1 MDDGRLFLLAGGYGR
16 SASRFELDALKHF
29 ALNSDYYRR
38 IAGYIGETENALYY
52 TISAL
57 ARAAEAN
64 DEDTGQHILR
74 VNEYAALIATEMG
87 LPEREVEMISRSAQ
101 MHDVG
106 KVHIHPDILRKT
118 SKLTPE
124 EWVIMKTHCEEGAR
138 ILGDHPR
145 LRMAAE
151 IASTHHERW
160 DGTGYPR
167 GLKGEEIPISG
178 RICIMADIYD
188 ALRNARSYKP
198 AFSHEK
204 SASIILEGDGRTEP
218 GHFDPR
224 VLEAFRRRQRDFEKI
239 YTNMSD

>member
-1 MDDGRLFLLAGGYGR
+1 MPF
-16 SASRFELDALKHF
+16 
-29 ALNSDYYRR
+29 
-38 IAGYIGETENALYY
+38 YY

-64 DEDTGQHILR
+64 DEDTGRHIQR
-74 VNEYAALIATEMG
+74 VNKYAALVASELG
-87 LPEREVEMISRSAQ
+87 LPAREVEAISRSAQ

-124 EWVIMKTHCEEGAR
+124 EWEIMKTHCEAGAR

-145 LRMAAE
+145 LRVAAE

-167 GLKGEEIPISG
+167 GLQGEEIPISG
-178 RICIMADIYD
+178 RICIVADIYD
-188 ALRNARSYKP
+188 ALRSARSYKP
-198 AFSHEK
+198 AFSHDQAAK
-204 SASIILEGDGRTEP
+204 HHPAGGRKDRTGP
-218 GHFDPR
+218 LRPARAGGLPPAR
-224 VLEAFRRRQRDFEKI
+224 SGTSRRS
-239 YTNMSD
+239 TPA